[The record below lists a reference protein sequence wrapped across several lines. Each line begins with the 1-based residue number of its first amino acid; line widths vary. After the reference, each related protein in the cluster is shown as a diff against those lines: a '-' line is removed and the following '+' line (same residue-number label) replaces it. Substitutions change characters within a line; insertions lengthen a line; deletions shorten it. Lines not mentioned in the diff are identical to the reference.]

1 MQVLEEGIGNLI
13 SRVPNIEDI
22 QKENK
27 AYKPIGLVSKIMSSA
42 EAIGRFVS
50 DGDYLVSELTGNV
63 RGPLALI
70 REVVRQKKRNLRVA
84 GNTSTLDI
92 DLLLAAG
99 AVSDMDLCYVGYEL
113 LGISY
118 TMRKAIEQKEIRV
131 TEWSN
136 ATMAWRLKA
145 GAMGIP
151 FIPCRSMYSGTDT
164 FKYSAAKIIECPFT
178 KVKLCAVPAL
188 RPDVA
193 LIHVHRCD
201 EYGNARI
208 DGITGSSYDVAAA
221 SKKVIISTE
230 KIISNREIRNN
241 PERTVIPH
249 FLVSAVVEEPFG
261 AHPGNMPYL
270 YDMDVENYREYTA
283 AAKTKEGVTEYF
295 NKYIF
300 SVGDN
305 REYLEIMGREHLN
318 CLEEKERAR
327 FSYRNGEKGDE
338 NDGK

>member
-1 MQVLEEGIGNLI
+1 MNVLAEGIGNLI
-13 SRVPNIEDI
+13 SPVPKIENVH
-22 QKENK
+22 QEYKKYKSMELTSKLMTAKE
-27 AYKPIGLVSKIMSSA
+27 AV
-42 EAIGRFVS
+42 GRFVS

-70 REVVRQKKRNLRVA
+70 REIVRQGIKNLKVA

-99 AVSDMDLCYVGYEL
+99 IVSEMDLCYVGYEL
-113 LGISY
+113 LGTSY
-118 TMRKAIEQKEIRV
+118 TMRKAIEQKEIKI

-145 GAMGIP
+145 AAMGIP
-151 FIPCRSMYSGTDT
+151 FLPCRSMYSGTDT
-164 FKYSAAKIIECPFT
+164 FKYSSAKIIECPFT
-178 KVKLCAVPAL
+178 KEKLCAVPAL

-201 EYGNARI
+201 EFGNVQI
-208 DGITGSSYDVAAA
+208 DGITGSSQDVAAA
-221 SKKVIISTE
+221 SKKVIISAE
-230 KIISNREIRNN
+230 KIIGNDEIRRN

-270 YDMDVENYREYTA
+270 YDMDVDHYREYTNY
-283 AAKTKEGVTEYF
+283 AKSGEGVKEYF
-295 NKYIF
+295 DKYIF
-300 SVGDN
+300 AVN
-305 REYLEIMGREHLN
+305 NNKEYLDIIGEERKSFLKLREEN
-318 CLEEKERAR
+318 RFAYRREESEC
-327 FSYRNGEKGDE
+327 
-338 NDGK
+338 